1 MPAWACGHSLT
12 ASCPTRPTP
21 EPPGAAP
28 SSTPRGAACAVS
40 STVDRLSIAVVD
52 PVVQTFR
59 IVAWDGKGL
68 LAAGTELPLE
78 TSTQVGAAARGERY
92 AASDFRS
99 APGWDR
105 ASDRLM
111 LAVGF
116 VSGCSVPLHHPCG
129 DVCGVASLSATQM
142 VDYDS
147 RCSALDARRALARLA
162 ALARARAAA
171 SAPDTPR
178 ARAAAA
184 AGGGPALQADSA
196 RALDHRA
203 HGKGLRPRHVPQARR
218 ELARRGSL
226 RGPPPGPS
234 LGRRSGEHGGV
245 GAGSPRQGGAVIIA
259 GDRFGTLR

>member
-1 MPAWACGHSLT
+1 VSDPTDARAARSGAQLDAAGRSL
-12 ASCPTRPTP
+12 R
-21 EPPGAAP
+21 
-28 SSTPRGAACAVS
+28 RDLD
-40 STVDRLSIAVVD
+40 VDRLSIAVVD

-129 DVCGVASLSATQM
+129 DVCGVASLSATQV

-147 RCSALDARRALARLA
+147 RCTALDAAAPSLASLLWPELAPPPPHLTRRERELLPLLEA
-162 ALARARAAA
+162 
-171 SAPDTPR
+171 
-178 ARAAAA
+178 
-184 AGGGPALQADSA
+184 
-196 RALDHRA
+196 
-203 HGKGLRPRHVPQARR
+203 GLRFKQIARELSISEPTAKGYARDMFRKLGVSSRAEAVFEARR
-218 ELARRGSL
+218 
-226 RGPPPGPS
+226 
-234 LGRRSGEHGGV
+234 
-245 GAGSPRQGGAVIIA
+245 QG
-259 GDRFGTLR
+259 LL

>member
-1 MPAWACGHSLT
+1 MSDPTDARAARSGAQLDAAGRSL
-12 ASCPTRPTP
+12 RR
-21 EPPGAAP
+21 ELD
-28 SSTPRGAACAVS
+28 
-40 STVDRLSIAVVD
+40 VDRLSIAVVD

-68 LAAGTELPLE
+68 LAAGTELPLA

-129 DVCGVASLSATQM
+129 DVCGVASLSATQV

-147 RCSALDARRALARLA
+147 RCSAWTA
-162 ALARARAAA
+162 
-171 SAPDTPR
+171 
-178 ARAAAA
+178 
-184 AGGGPALQADSA
+184 
-196 RALDHRA
+196 
-203 HGKGLRPRHVPQARR
+203 PRHRW
-218 ELARRGSL
+218 
-226 RGPPPGPS
+226 PPCSGPS
-234 LGRRSGEHGGV
+234 TRR
-245 GAGSPRQGGAVIIA
+245 R
-259 GDRFGTLR
+259 LRT

>member
-1 MPAWACGHSLT
+1 MSDPTDARAARSGAQLDAAGRSL
-12 ASCPTRPTP
+12 RR
-21 EPPGAAP
+21 ELD
-28 SSTPRGAACAVS
+28 
-40 STVDRLSIAVVD
+40 VDRLSIAVVD

-129 DVCGVASLSATQM
+129 DVCGVASLSATQ
-142 VDYDS
+142 VVHYDS
-147 RCSALDARRALARLA
+147 RCGALDAAAPSRA
-162 ALARARAAA
+162 ALLWPEH
-171 SAPDTPR
+171 APP
-178 ARAAAA
+178 
-184 AGGGPALQADSA
+184 PPHL
-196 RALDHRA
+196 
-203 HGKGLRPRHVPQARR
+203 ARR
-218 ELARRGSL
+218 ERELLPLLEAGLRFKQIARELSISEPTAKGYARDMFRKLGVSSRAEAVAEARR
-226 RGPPPGPS
+226 
-234 LGRRSGEHGGV
+234 
-245 GAGSPRQGGAVIIA
+245 QG
-259 GDRFGTLR
+259 LL

>member
-1 MPAWACGHSLT
+1 MSDPTDARAARSGAQLDAAGRSL
-12 ASCPTRPTP
+12 RR
-21 EPPGAAP
+21 ELD
-28 SSTPRGAACAVS
+28 
-40 STVDRLSIAVVD
+40 VDRLSIAVVD

-129 DVCGVASLSATQM
+129 DVCGVASLSATQV

-147 RCSALDARRALARLA
+147 RCGALDAAAPSLA
-162 ALARARAAA
+162 ALLWPEH
-171 SAPDTPR
+171 APPPPHLTRRERELLPLLE
-178 ARAAAA
+178 A
-184 AGGGPALQADSA
+184 
-196 RALDHRA
+196 
-203 HGKGLRPRHVPQARR
+203 GLRFKQIAR
-218 ELARRGSL
+218 ELAISEPTAKGYARDMFRK
-226 RGPPPGPS
+226 
-234 LGRRSGEHGGV
+234 LGVSSRAEAVFEAR
-245 GAGSPRQGGAVIIA
+245 RQG
-259 GDRFGTLR
+259 LL

>member
-1 MPAWACGHSLT
+1 MSDPTDARAARSGAQLDAAGRSL
-12 ASCPTRPTP
+12 RR
-21 EPPGAAP
+21 ELD
-28 SSTPRGAACAVS
+28 
-40 STVDRLSIAVVD
+40 VDRLLIAVVD

-129 DVCGVASLSATQM
+129 DVCGVASLSATQV

-147 RCSALDARRALARLA
+147 RCGALDAAAPSLA
-162 ALARARAAA
+162 ALLWPEH
-171 SAPDTPR
+171 APPPPHLTRRERELLPLLE
-178 ARAAAA
+178 A
-184 AGGGPALQADSA
+184 
-196 RALDHRA
+196 
-203 HGKGLRPRHVPQARR
+203 GLRFKQIAR
-218 ELARRGSL
+218 ELAISEPTAKGYARDMFRK
-226 RGPPPGPS
+226 
-234 LGRRSGEHGGV
+234 LGVSSRAEAVFEAR
-245 GAGSPRQGGAVIIA
+245 RQG
-259 GDRFGTLR
+259 LL

>member
-1 MPAWACGHSLT
+1 MSDPTDARAARSGAQLDAAGRSL
-12 ASCPTRPTP
+12 RR
-21 EPPGAAP
+21 ELD
-28 SSTPRGAACAVS
+28 
-40 STVDRLSIAVVD
+40 VDRLSIAVVD

-116 VSGCSVPLHHPCG
+116 LSGCSVPLHHPCG
-129 DVCGVASLSATQM
+129 DVCGVASLSATQV

-147 RCSALDARRALARLA
+147 RCGALDAAAPSLA
-162 ALARARAAA
+162 ALLWPEH
-171 SAPDTPR
+171 APPPPHLTRRERELLPLLE
-178 ARAAAA
+178 A
-184 AGGGPALQADSA
+184 
-196 RALDHRA
+196 
-203 HGKGLRPRHVPQARR
+203 GLRFKQIARELSISEPTAKGYARDMFRKLGVSSRAEAVFEARR
-218 ELARRGSL
+218 
-226 RGPPPGPS
+226 
-234 LGRRSGEHGGV
+234 
-245 GAGSPRQGGAVIIA
+245 QG
-259 GDRFGTLR
+259 LL